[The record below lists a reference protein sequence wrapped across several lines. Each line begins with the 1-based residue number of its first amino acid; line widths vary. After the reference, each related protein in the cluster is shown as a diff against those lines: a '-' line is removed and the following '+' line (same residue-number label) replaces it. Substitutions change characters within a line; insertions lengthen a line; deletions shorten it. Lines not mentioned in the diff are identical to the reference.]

1 MCGHSFE
8 CQTRGRPEWNYIES
22 RNGHSWLRTCIRHPP
37 ILNHVRMASF
47 TAEDPTRNGRM
58 EQSPFTKEAQC
69 SPFRSEHSIL
79 ESGGESKVTPAIK
92 KVSAVVWET
101 DAGQLERCT

>member
-1 MCGHSFE
+1 
-8 CQTRGRPEWNYIES
+8 
-22 RNGHSWLRTCIRHPP
+22 
-37 ILNHVRMASF
+37 
-47 TAEDPTRNGRM
+47 M